1 MDNVNF
7 EKQLIVPPGSRVRLD
22 RHDPGDTCG
31 VANKDDAARRLAKNV
46 ERLAALQYRLY
57 AENRRALL
65 IVLQAMDGGGKDG
78 TIRRVMS
85 GVNPQGCRVTSF
97 KAPSAEELAHDFLWR
112 IHKAT
117 PARGEIGVFNRS
129 HYEDVLIVR
138 VHNLV
143 PEAVWSRRYDQ
154 INRFEDI
161 LAENHVVIRKFFLH
175 ISKDEQRKRLEARVG
190 DKTKSWKVN
199 PADFHERKRWA
210 EYMKAYEE
218 ALTRCST
225 DRAPWFVVPA
235 NHKWFR
241 NLAVSSI
248 LVETLETMD
257 PRLPK
262 AIRPRAPRE

>member
-1 MDNVNF
+1 MKEQSMH
-7 EKQLIVPPGSRVRLD
+7 EK
-22 RHDPGDTCG
+22 H
-31 VANKDDAARRLAKNV
+31 LAKPGHKV
-46 ERLAALQYRLY
+46 ALREIDPAETGPYEHKRDMKEPLEACRKELIRLQELLY
-57 AENRRALL
+57 AEAKHSVL
-65 IVLQAMDGGGKDG
+65 IVFQATDTGGKDG
-78 TIRRVMS
+78 TIRHVMG
-85 GVNPQGCRVTSF
+85 GVNPQGCQVIPF
-97 KAPSAEELAHDFLWR
+97 KVPTPEELAHDYLWR
-112 IHKAT
+112 IHKAI
-117 PARGEIGVFNRS
+117 PPKRMIGIFNRS